1 MSDLEARIADLE
13 KWRESIMEVVPE
25 QLAWDAYQAA
35 TVDMCRH
42 FDLPLPQ
49 DEQLL
54 RARFDKWWKCEDG

>member
-35 TVDMCRH
+35 IVDMCRD
-42 FDLPLPQ
+42 FDLPLPK

>member
-13 KWRESIMEVVPE
+13 KWREAFVEVVPE
-25 QLAWDAYQAA
+25 QLAWDAYQVAI
-35 TVDMCRH
+35 VDMCRE
-42 FDLPLPQ
+42 FDLPLPK

>member
-13 KWRESIMEVVPE
+13 KWRESFMEVVPE

-35 TVDMCRH
+35 IVDMCRQ
-42 FDLPLPQ
+42 LRPSTPEG
-49 DEQLL
+49 EQLL